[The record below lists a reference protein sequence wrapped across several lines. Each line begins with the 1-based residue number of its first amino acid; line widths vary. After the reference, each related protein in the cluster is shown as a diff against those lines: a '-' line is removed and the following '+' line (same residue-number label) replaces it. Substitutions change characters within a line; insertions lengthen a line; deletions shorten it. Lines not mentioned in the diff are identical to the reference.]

1 MNEEK
6 GKNIIIGVL
15 LGVIVILSVT
25 LIFILKGKG
34 NEQQS
39 VTSVDNNNNNNNN
52 NNNKLDGDGE
62 LIVDYSYIP
71 RVDTTKLEQ
80 IQINENNTLIT
91 LNGIDINLKLI
102 DDTLYVNDVIYNGV
116 KFEGTIF
123 VTDYLIYIAPVS
135 ECGYGIK
142 YAIDENTNLIIVENN
157 YPLNNLEVADNK
169 LTAEVIDCH
178 CYENDDNKCNDS
190 FKVEFA
196 IGMDSIRVME
206 IN

>member
-6 GKNIIIGVL
+6 RKNIIIGVL
-15 LGVIVILSVT
+15 LGVIVILSVA
-25 LIFILKGKG
+25 LVFILKNKE

-39 VTSVDNNNNNNNN
+39 VTAVDDNNQ
-52 NNNKLDGDGE
+52 LDDSGE
-62 LIVDYSYIP
+62 LIVDYAYIP

-80 IQINENNTLIT
+80 IQLNDNNTVIT

-102 DDTLYVNDVIYNGV
+102 DDTLYVNDIAYNNV

-142 YAIDENTNLIIVENN
+142 YAIDENTNLIMVENN
-157 YPLNNLEVADNK
+157 YQLNNLEVEDNK
-169 LTAEVIDCH
+169 LIAEVIDCH
-178 CYENDDNKCNDS
+178 CYETDDNKCNDS

-206 IN
+206 TN